1 MLPGF
6 CSRGH
11 IVLKKLIKEFKDGFL
26 MNGHRLYP
34 NGMI

>member
-11 IVLKKLIKEFKDGFL
+11 IVLKKLFEEYKDVCL
-26 MNGHRLYP
+26 MHGHVD
-34 NGMI
+34 I